1 MENKV
6 SIWKNSV
13 NYGLIAGIL
22 MIALSIILWLTG
34 MTENKFLGYISYLI
48 LAFAMYI
55 GATNWR
61 NKFNEGWMS
70 YGEAFKTG
78 FFVTL
83 IAAVL
88 GLIYSYVFFSFID
101 PAFIETIAAK
111 SEEAILESNPNISD
125 ADLEMGLE
133 MAAKFTSATVLTI
146 FGFIFT
152 VIIGT
157 IISAIVAIFAK
168 KVNPADAI

>member
-34 MTENKFLGYISYLI
+34 MMENKFLGYISYLI

-61 NKFNEGWMS
+61 DKFNEGWMS
-70 YGEAFKTG
+70 YGEVFKTG